1 MIKKLFG
8 IKLRG
13 KELIETKKTVLTAY
27 TVKVVCN
34 DYPWDPNKWPLCTSG
49 RCLEPFF
56 TIRLKW
62 ELKVVVVIDRWSL
75 FGTGR

>member
-13 KELIETKKTVLTAY
+13 KELIETKKKMLTAY
-27 TVKVVCN
+27 TVKLVWS
-34 DYPWDPNKWPLCTSG
+34 DPPWDPKKVAAIKSG

-56 TIRLKW
+56 YYMFKW
-62 ELKVVVVIDRWSL
+62 ELEMVVVIDRWSL
-75 FGTGR
+75 FGTDR